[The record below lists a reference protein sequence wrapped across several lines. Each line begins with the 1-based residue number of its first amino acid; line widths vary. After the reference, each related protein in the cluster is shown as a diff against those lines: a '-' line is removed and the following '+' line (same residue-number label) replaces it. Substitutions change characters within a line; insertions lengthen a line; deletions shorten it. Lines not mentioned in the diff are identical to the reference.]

1 MSHLFLQISFSSI
14 ITEGTWKVII
24 PIFAAVLFLQ
34 AGLDKVFNYA
44 GNAAYIKSVFE
55 KTFLDKVS
63 PILMALITV
72 LEVLAGATSA
82 FGAYCAIGCG
92 QECHIA
98 SYGLL
103 LSGICILCLF
113 TGLRIAKDYAAATNL
128 TVYFIFC
135 LLGLFILQ
143 AH

>member
-1 MSHLFLQISFSSI
+1 MSHLFLQISISSI
-14 ITEGTWKVII
+14 LTEGTWKAII

-72 LEVLAGATSA
+72 LEVAAGGVSA
-82 FGAYCAIGCG
+82 FGSYCALRCG
-92 QECHIA
+92 ECHMA
-98 SYGLL
+98 AYGLL
-103 LSGICILCLF
+103 LSAICVLCLF
-113 TGLRIAKDYAAATNL
+113 IGSRIAKDYATATNL

-135 LLGLFILQ
+135 LLGLYILQ
-143 AH
+143 IPS